1 MTRTYERLADHLF
14 GQLAEQGAFKP
25 ERGPALPTETSDITD
40 GRGEQILAELRK
52 ADVEL
57 ARDRTTVEA
66 TTVTRHT
73 VILLFSASL
82 LGCAVTPTALPMK
95 PGMVSDYQVDQ
106 PITIENTQRSNEA
119 LTAWTGAVVDFLS
132 EELSRRGASV
142 TDDAAAVISVEVTD
156 TYQNFFYAYWAYKC
170 CVSFSATTG
179 DEFER
184 AFRVCDVSGS
194 DLQRA
199 CNFCVT
205 KAVAEILDDR
215 HVRTYLTS
223 KQGAFKPE
231 RGPALPAETSDITD
245 GRAGSGEQPA
255 DRSVAERLRV
265 LKELHEEGV
274 VTDEE
279 YESKKLEVLREF

>member
-1 MTRTYERLADHLF
+1 
-14 GQLAEQGAFKP
+14 
-25 ERGPALPTETSDITD
+25 
-40 GRGEQILAELRK
+40 
-52 ADVEL
+52 
-57 ARDRTTVEA
+57 
-66 TTVTRHT
+66 
-73 VILLFSASL
+73 
-82 LGCAVTPTALPMK
+82 MK

-106 PITIENTQRSNEA
+106 PITIENTQRSNKE

-132 EELSRRGASV
+132 EELSQRGASV
-142 TDDAAAVISVEVTD
+142 TDDAAAVIGVEVTD
-156 TYQNFFYAYWAYKC
+156 TYQNPFYAYWAYKC
-170 CVSFSATTG
+170 CVSFSVTTG
-179 DEFER
+179 DEYKR
-184 AFRVCDVSGS
+184 AFRVCDVSGF

-205 KAVAEILDDR
+205 RAVAEILNDH

-231 RGPALPAETSDITD
+231 RGPAMPTETSDI
-245 GRAGSGEQPA
+245 GNGGGGSEEQPA

-265 LKELHEEGV
+265 LRQLHEDGV